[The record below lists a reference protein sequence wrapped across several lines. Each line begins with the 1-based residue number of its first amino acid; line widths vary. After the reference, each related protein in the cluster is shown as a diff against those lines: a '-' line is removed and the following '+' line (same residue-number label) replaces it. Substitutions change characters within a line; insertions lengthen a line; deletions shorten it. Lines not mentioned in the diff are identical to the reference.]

1 MENIEQMKARFA
13 QQEAASE
20 PGGLHIVAMEQY
32 LADEP
37 ASLLAGAYTRDKEG
51 AYRPAAGGSVVIQD
65 LGDAVEVKAESPDAY
80 QAAVELLK
88 AKGWKP
94 TEQDLARLAKAMAEA
109 RLREQAEHAE
119 TMQAVRESS
128 DEITPAVAGHH
139 IGPIVAVDG
148 QFICQKTGRDPK
160 QIIWHDTK
168 KMDGHV
174 PTIGQTAEIRYQD
187 GRGHSINKALKQGVS
202 R

>member
-20 PGGLHIVAMEQY
+20 QGGLHIVAMEQY
-32 LADEP
+32 LTNEP

-51 AYRPAAGGSVVIQD
+51 AYRPAGGGSVVIQD

-109 RLREQAEHAE
+109 GLREQAEHAE
-119 TMQAVRESS
+119 TMHAVRESW
-128 DEITPAVAGHH
+128 DEFTPAVTGHH

-148 QFICQKTGRDPK
+148 QFILTCTPRL
-160 QIIWHDTK
+160 
-168 KMDGHV
+168 V
-174 PTIGQTAEIRYQD
+174 R
-187 GRGHSINKALKQGVS
+187 
-202 R
+202 